1 VTNLVL
7 PAISGPVVI
16 GIINE
21 PRKLLISMR
30 LENSDFET
38 SWILRFSASEPELSS
53 VFWLILPSMLHQA
66 GQFHNQLIQPV
77 LFFANRGHLQALK
90 VRVLKVFCLNQ

>member
-1 VTNLVL
+1 
-7 PAISGPVVI
+7 
-16 GIINE
+16 
-21 PRKLLISMR
+21 
-30 LENSDFET
+30 
-38 SWILRFSASEPELSS
+38 
-53 VFWLILPSMLHQA
+53 MLHQA